1 MKVFL
6 LAMSALGLTGLAT
19 AQEAIEPVGPG
30 SLLTYAILSESEQVD
45 TMHAVVIGERGP
57 WNVFMRYTASGETGY
72 YAEAVSSVFDSD
84 CVSYEEP
91 SDLALEAFAARLA
104 DAEVGD
110 QVVFADDLVLE
121 YVEVLDE
128 FFYSDPN
135 LSEMSSPA
143 REFLFKF
150 EGDDEALR
158 YTVAEDLKLVLAIDW
173 GGGAEDR
180 LISIRTLDEDE
191 YRPDG
196 EDELR
201 LACPTVFH

>member
-1 MKVFL
+1 MKFFL
-6 LAMSALGLTGLAT
+6 MAMTVLGLTGIVS
-19 AQEAIEPVGPG
+19 AQDQTVPVGPG
-30 SLLTYAILSESEQVD
+30 SLLTYAILSDSEQVD

-57 WNVFMRYTASGETGY
+57 WNIFMRYTTSGETGY
-72 YAEAVSSVFDSD
+72 YAEAVSGVFDSD
-84 CVSYEEP
+84 CISLQEP
-91 SDLALEAFAARLA
+91 SDAALETFASRLA
-104 DAEVGD
+104 EAEVGD

-121 YVEVLDE
+121 YVEVMDE

-135 LSEMSSPA
+135 LGEMSIPA

-150 EGDDEALR
+150 EGDDEVLR
-158 YTVAEDLKLVLAIDW
+158 YTVAEHLKLVLAINW

-180 LISIRTLDEDE
+180 LISVRTLGDDE
-191 YRPDG
+191 YKPDG